1 MNSSLPLRS
10 LFLQHVAQTSPFPP
24 LLEVDRAQGVYIF
37 DVQGK
42 RYIDFISGISVS
54 NVGHC
59 HPKVVEAIRNQ
70 SERYMHV
77 MVFGEFVQGPQV
89 KLAQAIAALL
99 PDPLDSVYFV
109 NSGSE
114 AAEGALKLAKRITGR
129 TELIGFRNA
138 YHGSTHGA
146 LSLMGSE
153 VFKQA
158 YRPLLPDVRHLV
170 YADFES
176 LDFITTRTAAVI
188 VESIQGEAG
197 AIVPQSGWLE
207 ALRNRCTETGT
218 ILILDEIQTGF
229 GRTGDFFA
237 FQSSGIVPDIVLMAK
252 GMGGGLPIGAFVASH
267 THMNMLTRK
276 PVLGH
281 ITTFGGNAVCC
292 AASLAVLE
300 ILRDSDLLAQVC
312 AKEAIIRS
320 RMHHSRIRGIHGK
333 GLLLALD
340 LGSNDFA
347 LPVMARCME
356 LGLITDWFLFADHC
370 LRMAPPLT
378 ISESEIHEGCN
389 LFLQAIR
396 DVSGSEN

>member
-1 MNSSLPLRS
+1 MNSSLSLRS

-24 LLEVDRAQGVYIF
+24 MLEVDRAQGVCIF

-59 HPKVVEAIRNQ
+59 HPQVVEAIRYQ

-77 MVFGEFVQGPQV
+77 MVYGEFVQGPQV

-114 AAEGALKLAKRITGR
+114 ATEGALKLAKRITGR
-129 TELIGFRNA
+129 TELIGFQNA
-138 YHGSTHGA
+138 YHGSSHGA

-158 YRPLLPDVRHLV
+158 YRPLLPDVRHLEYSNV
-170 YADFES
+170 DD

-188 VESIQGEAG
+188 AESIQGEAG
-197 AIVPQSGWLE
+197 ALVPQTGWLA
-207 ALRNRCTETGT
+207 ALRKRCTETGT

-252 GMGGGLPIGAFVASH
+252 GMGGGLPIGAFVASQH
-267 THMNMLTRK
+267 HMNMLTHE

-300 ILRDSDLLAQVC
+300 ILRDSDLLAQVP
-312 AKEAIIRS
+312 AKEAIIRN
-320 RMHHSRIRGIHGK
+320 RMRHSRIGGIHGK

-356 LGLITDWFLFADHC
+356 LGLITDWFLFADHD

-378 ISESEIHEGCN
+378 ISESEIHEGCD